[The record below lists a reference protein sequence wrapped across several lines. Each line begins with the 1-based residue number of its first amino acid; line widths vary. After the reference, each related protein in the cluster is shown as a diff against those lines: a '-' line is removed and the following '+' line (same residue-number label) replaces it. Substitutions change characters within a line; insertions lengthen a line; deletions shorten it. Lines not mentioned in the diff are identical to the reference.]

1 MRKFT
6 GMQEK
11 LGRHQ
16 EILSR
21 HRLGR
26 RSVVTKKD
34 GFVAETK
41 INCTREMV
49 GVLAPRAGMS
59 FLFTECVS
67 GTWDQG
73 VGAQGSWAG
82 PFDVGGESITPRIG
96 PRARK
101 QT

>member
-11 LGRHQ
+11 LGRLQ

-34 GFVAETK
+34 GWIRHPQPGPSLCAYRLMHGCIRLPWVSWPKCWIPQLPQKDSGLCVNIKLLLME
-41 INCTREMV
+41 IQTRDI
-49 GVLAPRAGMS
+49 L
-59 FLFTECVS
+59 VS
-67 GTWDQG
+67 HD
-73 VGAQGSWAG
+73 S
-82 PFDVGGESITPRIG
+82 
-96 PRARK
+96 
-101 QT
+101 